1 MVIDGSAAKK
11 YGFSM
16 PIGTYGVP
24 PCSILWSPC
33 ARTRWVMYIVQYFFE
48 YCLILVLNLTIC
60 HRMSLNFGL
69 Q

>member
-24 PCSILWSPC
+24 PCSILWFPC
-33 ARTRWVMYIVQYFFE
+33 ARTRWVMYIVQYF
-48 YCLILVLNLTIC
+48 LNID
-60 HRMSLNFGL
+60 
-69 Q
+69 